1 MHLKT
6 NYFGVSSFIS
16 MDITIIPAY
25 IHCYTLDI
33 YYLCDTLIMQIL
45 KCKIYNFWNIM
56 LLQHCLCIGYH
67 PKYV

>member
-1 MHLKT
+1 
-6 NYFGVSSFIS
+6 

-45 KCKIYNFWNIM
+45 KCKIYNFWNI
-56 LLQHCLCIGYH
+56 CCNIAC
-67 PKYV
+67 V